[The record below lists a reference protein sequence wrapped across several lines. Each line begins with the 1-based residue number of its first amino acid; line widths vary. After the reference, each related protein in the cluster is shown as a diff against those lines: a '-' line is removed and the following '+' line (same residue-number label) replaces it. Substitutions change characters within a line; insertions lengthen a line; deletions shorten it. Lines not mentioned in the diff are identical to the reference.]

1 MKHRILL
8 IASAILAVGVLVTS
22 STRVFAANSKKKVTT
37 QQNLKY
43 FKRIVMSTPY
53 NVHFVQGDKN
63 VVKIVGPKAEVA
75 SVVLRVSGETL
86 YIERTAKHSRMFFSS
101 SDDVDIYVTSPDL
114 TQLEIKGSGD
124 FEANRRV
131 DTDQLTVSINGS
143 GDIDFKDVI
152 CDKLVASISGSGDID
167 FGKVECL
174 SASANI
180 HGSGDIDFKNL
191 KANKMQ
197 FSVKGSG
204 DVEANL
210 NNAGSVDCEVFGS
223 GTIKLSGMAK
233 SLNKN
238 VRGLGN
244 VVTTHLQLK

>member
-8 IASAILAVGVLVTS
+8 IASAILVVGALVIS

-53 NVHFVQGDKN
+53 DVHFVQGDKN
-63 VVKIVGPKAEVA
+63 VVKLVGPQAEVA

-86 YIERTAKHSRMFFSS
+86 YIERATRRSRMFFTS

-152 CDKLVASISGSGDID
+152 CDKLEASISGSGDID

-174 SASANI
+174 RASAGI
-180 HGSGDIDFKNL
+180 HGSGDIKFKQL

-197 FSVKGSG
+197 FSIKGSG
-204 DVEANL
+204 DVGANL
-210 NNAGSVDCEVFGS
+210 NNAGDVNCEVFGS
-223 GTIKLSGMAK
+223 GTIKLAGVAK
-233 SLNKN
+233 SLNKSI
-238 VRGLGN
+238 RGSGN
-244 VVTTHLQLK
+244 VESGHLQLK

>member
-8 IASAILAVGVLVTS
+8 IASAILVVGALVAS

-53 NVHFVQGDKN
+53 DVHFVQGDKN
-63 VVKIVGPKAEVA
+63 VVKLVGPQAEVA

-86 YIERTAKHSRMFFSS
+86 YIERATRRSRMFFTS

-124 FEANRRV
+124 FEANRRI

-152 CDKLVASISGSGDID
+152 CDKLEASISGSGDI
-167 FGKVECL
+167 G
-174 SASANI
+174 
-180 HGSGDIDFKNL
+180 
-191 KANKMQ
+191 
-197 FSVKGSG
+197 
-204 DVEANL
+204 ANL
-210 NNAGSVDCEVFGS
+210 NNAGDVNCEVFGS
-223 GTIKLSGMAK
+223 GTIKLAGVAK
-233 SLNKN
+233 SLNKSI
-238 VRGLGN
+238 RGSGN
-244 VVTTHLQLK
+244 VESGHLQLK